1 MAEKA
6 SSRFSIR
13 PGLLGAGY
21 VVVYLPERS
30 PQMEVRQTFASED
43 EAQSWISAEGP
54 SWIERFPNT
63 R

>member
-6 SSRFSIR
+6 TSHFSIR

-43 EAQSWISAEGP
+43 EARRWISTEGP
-54 SWIERFPNT
+54 SWIERFPKS